1 MSALLD
7 SVRAIRFHALGI
19 VAATDGL
26 LRAITPG
33 EGSVI
38 PGPCTHPESRRT
50 LAPRMGAPD
59 AWVCA
64 CGQEGE

>member
-1 MSALLD
+1 MSTLTDA
-7 SVRAIRFHALGI
+7 VRAIRFHALGI

-26 LRAITPG
+26 LRAVTPG
-33 EGSVI
+33 EDPGVT
-38 PGPCTHPESRRT
+38 GPCTHPASRRT

-59 AWVCA
+59 AWVCV